1 MGRENARQPQEREV
15 DERFVLTAA
24 AQRRVDED
32 AYRFGLAE
40 DALMESAGRHA
51 AQWILAHAATR
62 RVVVAAGPGGNGGD
76 ALVVARHLLAA
87 GSEVKTFLLSPPE
100 RLSAGTRRMLERF
113 VTAGGTAA
121 SFEAAGVE
129 GFADALAWGTLAV
142 DGIFG
147 TGLARP
153 LEGVAASTIR
163 VLNAATIRVV
173 SLDVPSGALSDSG
186 DLVGPV
192 VSADVTLAM
201 EFLKPVHLLFPA
213 ASRCGSVAVV
223 PVDYPDDVRQR
234 VHPLARVLERSG
246 IAHRLPP
253 RPADGHKGTFGRV
266 LVVAGSI
273 GMTGAAIFACRG
285 ALRVG
290 AGLVVLAIPAS
301 LDPILEVAVPE
312 VITVPVP
319 DTGGRLG
326 PAAVGALRDE
336 LARADVLAIGPGLSR
351 SGETVKAV
359 VSILREFRGPCVVDA
374 DALYALSKEPDLLS
388 PMGARGLLTPHPGEL
403 AFLTGE
409 SAGDLAHDR
418 VDATRAF
425 VESRGVTTILKGR
438 PTVVGLRGGDVY
450 LNPTGNTG
458 LATGGSGD
466 VLTGILAGLIAG
478 GASIADAALVGPY
491 LHGMAAESFASD
503 RSERSLLPSDVI
515 DLLPR
520 VLWEVEQCG

>member
-1 MGRENARQPQEREV
+1 MEREGARHSLESDV

-24 AQRRVDED
+24 AQRRADED
-32 AYRFGLAE
+32 AYRSGLTE
-40 DALMESAGRHA
+40 DALMESAGRNA
-51 AQWILAHAATR
+51 AQWILAHAGTR
-62 RVVVAAGPGGNGGD
+62 RIVIAAGPGGNGGD

-113 VTAGGTAA
+113 VAAGGTTA
-121 SFEAAGVE
+121 SLEAAGVE
-129 GFADALAWGTLAV
+129 GFSDALAWGTLAV

-153 LEGVAASTIR
+153 LNEVAASAIR
-163 VLNAATIRVV
+163 ALNSATIRTV
-173 SLDVPSGALSDSG
+173 SLDVPSGVLSDSG

-213 ASRCGSVAVV
+213 AGRCGSVAVL

-253 RPADGHKGTFGRV
+253 RPPDGHKGTFGRV

-273 GMTGAAIFACRG
+273 GMTGAAIFVCRG

-290 AGLVVLAIPAS
+290 AGLVALAIPAS

-312 VITVPVP
+312 ILTIPVP

-326 PAAVGALRDE
+326 PAAVGALKDE

-359 VSILREFRGPCVVDA
+359 VSLLREFRGPCVIDA
-374 DALYALSKEPDLLS
+374 DALYALSKELELLS
-388 PMGARGLLTPHPGEL
+388 SIGSRGLLTPHPGEL

-409 SAGDLAHDR
+409 SAGSLTHDR
-418 VDATRAF
+418 IDATRAF
-425 VESRGVTTILKGR
+425 VESHGVTTILKGR

-466 VLTGILAGLIAG
+466 VLTGILAGLLAG

-491 LHGMAAESFASD
+491 LHGMTAEFFASD

-515 DLLPR
+515 ELLPR
-520 VLWEVEQCG
+520 ALHEVEQCG

>member
-1 MGRENARQPQEREV
+1 MEREGGRHPLGPEV

-32 AYRFGLAE
+32 ASRSGLAE

-62 RVVVAAGPGGNGGD
+62 RIVVAAGPGGNGGD

-100 RLSAGTRRMLERF
+100 QLSAATRRMLDRF
-113 VTAGGTAA
+113 VASGGTTA
-121 SFEAAGVE
+121 SLEAAGVE
-129 GFADALAWGTLAV
+129 GFGDALAWGTLAV
-142 DGIFG
+142 DGLFG
-147 TGLARP
+147 SGLARP
-153 LEGVAASTIR
+153 LDGVAALTIR
-163 VLNAATIRVV
+163 ALNSATIRTV
-173 SLDVPSGALSDSG
+173 SLDVPSGVVSDSG
-186 DLVGPV
+186 DLIGPV
-192 VSADVTLAM
+192 VLADVTLAM

-213 ASRCGSVAVV
+213 ASRCGSIAVV
-223 PVDYPDDVRQR
+223 PVDYPGDVRQR

-246 IAHRLPP
+246 VAHRLPP
-253 RPADGHKGTFGRV
+253 RPPDGHKGTFGRV

-312 VITVPVP
+312 ILTIPVP
-319 DTGGRLG
+319 DSGGRLG
-326 PAAVGALRDE
+326 SAAVGALKDE

-351 SGETVKAV
+351 SGETAKAV
-359 VSILREFRGPCVVDA
+359 LALLREFCGPCVVDA
-374 DALYALSKEPDLLS
+374 DALYALSKEPDLVSSL
-388 PMGARGLLTPHPGEL
+388 GGRGLLTPHPGEL

-438 PTVVGLRGGDVY
+438 PTVVGLRGGDIY

-491 LHGMAAESFASD
+491 LHGMTAEFFASD

-515 DLLPR
+515 EFLPR
-520 VLWEVEQCG
+520 ALHEVEQCG